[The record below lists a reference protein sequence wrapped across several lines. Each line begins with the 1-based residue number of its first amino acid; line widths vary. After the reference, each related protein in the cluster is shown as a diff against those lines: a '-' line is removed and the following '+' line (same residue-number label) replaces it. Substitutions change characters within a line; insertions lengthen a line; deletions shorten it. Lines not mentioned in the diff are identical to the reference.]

1 MRMKRPSWAF
11 AVVVTVLA
19 AAFATA
25 ALADTRLHTGL
36 AEGASARNVSVVGY
50 SDLGGRG
57 GAFKLA
63 IEERSG
69 RWYLYM
75 GHLWDRGWTILDV
88 TDPSKPETL
97 KFIPGPFN
105 TWTIQ
110 MEVFDHKMLTAL
122 EQMPASWGGDP
133 TKPFDEGVL
142 VWSLADPVSPVLQ
155 GQFKTGGSGTHRDG
169 YYGGS
174 YAFLA
179 ANMKGYSGNIFVVI
193 DISNP
198 YNPVEVSRWWVPG
211 QWVDGG
217 EKPQAGVSLHGPP
230 QVVGTTAY
238 VPYGSAGL
246 ILLDVSDIKNPK
258 KISQLTFTPPFIG
271 GINVHSALPI
281 VSRNL
286 VVVNS
291 ESLAEDCNEALN
303 HTSIVDVSNPARPKL
318 LSVFPVPLPPPGLGI
333 TNFCEKGGR
342 FGPHNQ
348 NQNQH
353 SPYVQRDDNRVY
365 LTYFNAGLR
374 IYDISDPRQPTEVGY
389 FVPPEPVKRYGPQPV
404 RVLVSQTE
412 DVLVDARGYIYI
424 TDKNEGIWILKFH
437 GDHGDAK

>member
-1 MRMKRPSWAF
+1 
-11 AVVVTVLA
+11 
-19 AAFATA
+19 
-25 ALADTRLHTGL
+25 
-36 AEGASARNVSVVGY
+36 
-50 SDLGGRG
+50 
-57 GAFKLA
+57 
-63 IEERSG
+63 
-69 RWYLYM
+69 
-75 GHLWDRGWTILDV
+75 
-88 TDPSKPETL
+88 
-97 KFIPGPFN
+97 
-105 TWTIQ
+105 

-133 TKPFDEGVL
+133 TKPFADGVL
-142 VWSLADPVSPVLQ
+142 IWSLDDPVNPVLQ
-155 GQFKTGGSGTHRDG
+155 GQFMTGGSGTHRNG

-179 ANMKGYSGNIFVVI
+179 ANMAGYSGNIFVVI

-211 QWVDGG
+211 QWVAGG
-217 EKPQAGVSLHGPP
+217 EKPQSGVSLHGPP

-246 ILLDVSDIKNPK
+246 ILLDISDIKHPT
-258 KISQLTFTPPFIG
+258 KISQLPFTPPFIG

-281 VSRNL
+281 VSRKL

-291 ESLAEDCNEALN
+291 ESLAEDCKEALN
-303 HTSIVDVSNPARPKL
+303 HTAIVDVSNPAKPTL
-318 LSVFPVPLPPPGLGI
+318 LSVFPIPLPPPGLGF
-333 TNFCEKGGR
+333 TNFCDKGGR

-348 NQNQH
+348 NQNQQ

-389 FVPPEPVKRYGPQPV
+389 FLPPEPVKRYGPNPV

-437 GDHGDAK
+437 GDAK